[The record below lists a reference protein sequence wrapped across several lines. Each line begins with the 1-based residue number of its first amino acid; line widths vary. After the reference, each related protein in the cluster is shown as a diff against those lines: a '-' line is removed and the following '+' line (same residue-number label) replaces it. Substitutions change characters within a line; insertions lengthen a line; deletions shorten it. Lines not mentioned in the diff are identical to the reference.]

1 MPEIKDGEMLLAKR
15 AYVKDLVERYPDI
28 TKDEKE
34 ILIRWYRKE
43 ASSLDVALLSQ
54 SSDVSLGYS
63 IFKKEMDRL
72 GLQDYIVFVAITA
85 IIVLFFAMIIYNPR

>member
-1 MPEIKDGEMLLAKR
+1 MPVIKDGEMALAKR
-15 AYVKDLVERYPDI
+15 TYVKELVERYPDLSM
-28 TKDEKE
+28 DEKE

-54 SSDVSLGYS
+54 SSDVNIGYS

-72 GLQDYIVFVAITA
+72 GLKDYFVFLMIVG
-85 IIVLFFAMIIYNPR
+85 IIALFFAALMYSPG